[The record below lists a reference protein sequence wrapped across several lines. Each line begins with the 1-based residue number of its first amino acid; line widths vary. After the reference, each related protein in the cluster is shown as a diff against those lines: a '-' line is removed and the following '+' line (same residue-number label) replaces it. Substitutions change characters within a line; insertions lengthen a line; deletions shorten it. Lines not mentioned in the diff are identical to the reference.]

1 MTATQFTFDPNRC
14 TGCQA
19 CVVACWME
27 NHKHQSRPWRAVHT
41 FNACG
46 HPDLPVFHLSFACH
60 HCEAPA
66 CLEHCPAD
74 AYTKDAATGAVTIH
88 ADRCMGCRYCTWACP
103 HDAPK
108 FNEALG
114 TIEKCTL
121 CPERWSQGLEP
132 ACVARCPMEALGV
145 SALDA
150 GRPLLGVPGLSPSAT
165 APAIAI
171 APLRRPEPPSQGYR
185 PPDAVMRPYL
195 EALLRVAHPKI
206 TLRGEWTLL
215 LFTSVISGLAA
226 WLGASLL
233 GGPPVHRWAFLLLG
247 ALVLALSTAH
257 LGRPERAWRA
267 LLHLRTSWL
276 SREVAAVS
284 LFLGLGTLAV
294 FLQPT
299 LGLPAALA
307 GFLALVAIDRLY
319 RVALRTGP
327 WNLHSAHV
335 LFNGLFLLGL
345 LAGVRPLVLV
355 LGLVKALLYLHR
367 KGHFAEL
374 GKPVRPGI
382 SALRL
387 GIGFLGPLWLS
398 VTHPLLAA
406 GLAILGDLVDRAEY
420 YDELEVA
427 TPQADLLA
435 RLREGTTAAP
445 VA

>member
-19 CVVACWME
+19 CVLACWME
-27 NHKHQSRPWRAVHT
+27 NQSGQTRSWRTIHT

-108 FNEALG
+108 FNVDLG

-121 CPERWSQGLEP
+121 CPERLAQGLEP

-150 GRPLLGVPGLSPSAT
+150 GRSLMGVPGLPSSAT

-171 APLRRPEPPSQGYR
+171 APLRRPEPPRLGHR
-185 PPDAVMRPYL
+185 PPDGAMRPFL

-215 LFTSVISGLAA
+215 LFTTVISGLAA
-226 WLGASLL
+226 WMGASLL
-233 GGPPVHRWAFLLLG
+233 GGPPVQRWAFLLLG
-247 ALVLALSTAH
+247 ALVMSVSTAH

-267 LLHLRTSWL
+267 LLHLGSSWL

-284 LFLGLGTLAV
+284 LFLGLGALAV
-294 FLQPT
+294 FVQPA

-307 GFLALVAIDRLY
+307 GLVALFAIDRLY

-327 WNLHSAHV
+327 WNLHSAHA

-345 LAGVRPLVLV
+345 LAGIKPLALV

-367 KGHFAEL
+367 KRHFADL
-374 GKPVRPGI
+374 GRPVRPGV

-387 GIGFLGPLWLS
+387 GLGFLGPLWLS
-398 VTHPLLAA
+398 AAHPPLAA
-406 GLAILGDLVDRAEY
+406 ALAILGDLVDRAEY

-427 TPQADLLA
+427 TPQADLRA
-435 RLREGTTAAP
+435 RLRKGTAAQ
-445 VA
+445 V

>member
-1 MTATQFTFDPNRC
+1 MATQFTFDPNRC

-27 NHKHQSRPWRAVHT
+27 NRAVQSQPWRAVHT

-121 CPERWSQGLEP
+121 CPGRLSQGLEP

-150 GRPLLGVPGLSPSAT
+150 GRILVGVPGLPPSAT

-171 APLRRPEPPSQGYR
+171 AALRHPEPPSLGHR
-185 PPDAVMRPYL
+185 PPEASMGPYL

-215 LFTSVISGLAA
+215 LFTTVISGLAA

-233 GGPPVHRWAFLLLG
+233 GGPPVHRWTFLVLG

-257 LGRPERAWRA
+257 LGRPERAWRV

-284 LFLGLGTLAV
+284 LFLGLGILATFV
-294 FLQPT
+294 QPA

-307 GFLALVAIDRLY
+307 GFGALFAIDRLY

-327 WNLHSAHV
+327 WNLHSAHA

-345 LAGVRPLVLV
+345 LAGIRPLALV

-374 GKPVRPGI
+374 GRPVRPGV

-387 GIGFLGPLWLS
+387 GIGFLGPLGLS
-398 VTHPLLAA
+398 LTHPLMAA
-406 GLAILGDLVDRAEY
+406 ALAILGDLVDRAEY

-427 TPQADLLA
+427 TPQADLRA
-435 RLREGTTAAP
+435 RLREGATAP
-445 VA
+445 PS

>member
-27 NHKHQSRPWRAVHT
+27 NRAVQSRPWRTVHT
-41 FNACG
+41 YNAFA

-74 AYTKDAATGAVTIH
+74 AYTKDPQTGAVIIH

-121 CPERWSQGLEP
+121 CPERAAQGLEP

-145 SALDA
+145 SALEED
-150 GRPLLGVPGLSPSAT
+150 RPLVGVPGLPPSGT
-165 APAIAI
+165 APAIRI
-171 APLRRPEPPSQGYR
+171 APLCRPEPPSLGHR
-185 PPDAVMRPYL
+185 PP
-195 EALLRVAHPKI
+195 EASLRAFLNAWLVVPHSKV

-215 LFTSVISGLAA
+215 LFTTVISGLAA
-226 WLGASLL
+226 WMGASLL
-233 GGPPVHRWAFLLLG
+233 GGPPVEGWTFLSLG

-257 LGRPERAWRA
+257 LGRPLRAWRA
-267 LLHLRTSWL
+267 LRHLRTSWL

-284 LFLGLGTLAV
+284 LFLGLGVLAT
-294 FLQPT
+294 FYQPA
-299 LGLPAALA
+299 LGILAAMA
-307 GFLALVAIDRLY
+307 GFLALFVIDRLY
-319 RVALRTGP
+319 RVALKTVP
-327 WNLHSAHV
+327 WNLHSAHT

-345 LAGVRPLVLV
+345 LARNPVLA
-355 LGLVKALLYLHR
+355 LIMSLLKAGLYLHR
-367 KGHFAEL
+367 KNHFAEI
-374 GKPVRPGI
+374 GTPIRPWL
-382 SALRL
+382 STLRL
-387 GIGFLGPLWLS
+387 GVGCLGPLW
-398 VTHPLLAA
+398 VAGTHPMLAVA
-406 GLAILGDLVDRAEY
+406 LAVLGDLIDRGEF
-420 YDELEVA
+420 YDELA
-427 TPQADLLA
+427 IPTPQSDLV
-435 RLREGTTAAP
+435 LRMRKGTGVGAAS
-445 VA
+445 